1 MLMARLRRWRRNP
14 LVAAHHLATISL
26 GMAAVTAVVS
36 LMLALAFRP
45 LPFRD
50 YTALVQVWHRV
61 EAGAPMEGLSGR
73 DLQEIDDGAGVFSAF
88 GGYINIL
95 QWARDADGKSA
106 GPLRALRMEASAFR
120 ALDLQPVLGAPID
133 AASGMDGGAV
143 WIGHRLWQSRY
154 GGRPSVVGET
164 IRLAWNEAGANETP
178 AVIAGVLPPDI
189 RLPFP
194 APFFD
199 EPIDVWSVLP
209 ADMRVRWAGNRS
221 FFALG
226 RLQPGRTIAEAEV
239 VLTGLADQRTGTTGR
254 RHRPVVRSFDE
265 IASGPARRTL
275 GLLAAGVALVVSL
288 AFMNLASLTVAEGS
302 RRRTELAVR
311 AALGAGRWRIWRD
324 LLADH
329 LAVTTCALAVGVPLA
344 WLTMRGL
351 TRLLTAAEVGPS
363 ISQPPRLDVTV
374 IVAFSV
380 CALVAA
386 VVWASLTAGRLNA
399 GKWGLDVNGGGLSA
413 ATRSGSADRGAKLL
427 RLGVLSLQACVG
439 IALMVLAV
447 SMARAYVRLTA
458 ADLGPA
464 PDRTVF
470 FSVRPT
476 SGGTPTSA
484 QAAELTSQVR
494 SRLLALPGV
503 QVVAV
508 ADMFPPRGSSM
519 SFRKPGDAL
528 ESPRAT
534 TYPVTVSHD
543 FFGALGIPILF
554 GRGFDDTD
562 RFGGKAVVVIDL
574 EMARRN
580 WPSPED
586 AVSSQIALGTRG
598 TLEVIGV
605 AGVFGGYWSQE
616 PMPSLYLSQH
626 QEPRT
631 GNVVILRTNEPSPN
645 IGELARQVLAG
656 LPVPVEVSA
665 PATLQSEW
673 EKTAT
678 RPRAR
683 MLGMALLALLGIA
696 LAAQGVYALT
706 ASNVAARRQELAIR
720 TALGA
725 SQPTLIW
732 LVLRPLIVAVV
743 IGTVVG
749 VAAII
754 AVERIAPHPI
764 AAAISEPGVPL
775 AWGVAG
781 LLMVAV
787 LGGSVAARSGTRLTS
802 AECLRR

>member
-1 MLMARLRRWRRNP
+1 
-14 LVAAHHLATISL
+14 VHHLATISL

-61 EAGAPMEGLSGR
+61 ESGAPMQGLSGR
-73 DLQEIDDGAGVFSAF
+73 DLQDIDDSAGVFSAF

-95 QWARDADGKSA
+95 QWARDDDGKSA
-106 GPLRALRMEASAFR
+106 GPLRTLRMEPSAFR
-120 ALDLQPVLGAPID
+120 AMDLQPILGAPID
-133 AASGMDGGAV
+133 AASGLDGGAV

-154 GGRPSVVGET
+154 GGRTSVVGET

-178 AVIAGVLPPDI
+178 VVIAGVLPPDI

-209 ADMRVRWAGNRS
+209 ADMRVRWADNRS

-226 RLQPGRTIAEAEV
+226 RLQGGRTIADAEA
-239 VLTGLADQRTGTTGR
+239 VLTSLADRRTGPSGR

-275 GLLAAGVALVVSL
+275 GLLAAGVGLVVLL

-311 AALGAGRWRIWRD
+311 AALGAGGWRIWRD

-329 LAVTTCALAVGVPLA
+329 LAVTTCALAVGVPLS
-344 WLTMRGL
+344 WLTMRVL

-363 ISQPPRLDVTV
+363 IPQAPPLNVTV
-374 IVAFSV
+374 IVSFAA
-380 CALVAA
+380 CALIAA
-386 VVWASLTAGRLNA
+386 VVWASLTAGRLHA
-399 GKWGLDVNGGGLSA
+399 GEWSLDGNGGGLSL

-439 IALMVLAV
+439 IALMELAV
-447 SMARAYVRLTA
+447 SLARSYVRLTA

-476 SGGTPTSA
+476 GGGAPTAA

-494 SRLLALPGV
+494 SRLLGLPGV
-503 QVVAV
+503 QVAAV
-508 ADMFPPRGSSM
+508 ADMFPPRGSSA
-519 SFRKPGDAL
+519 SFMKPGDAPD
-528 ESPRAT
+528 SPRAT
-534 TYPVTVSHD
+534 TSPVTVSHD

-562 RFGGKAVVVIDL
+562 RFGGKPVVVIDL

-580 WPSPED
+580 WTSPED
-586 AVSSQIALGTRG
+586 AVSLQITFGTRG
-598 TLEVIGV
+598 TFEVIGV
-605 AGVFGGYWSQE
+605 AGTFGGYWSQE
-616 PMPSLYLSQH
+616 PMPSFFLSQH
-626 QEPRT
+626 QQPRM
-631 GNVVILRTNEPSPN
+631 GNVVILRTNDPSPN
-645 IGELARQVLAG
+645 IGELARQVLSG

-683 MLGMALLALLGIA
+683 MIGMALLALLGIA

-706 ASNVAARRQELAIR
+706 ASNVAVRRQELAVR

-725 SQPTLIW
+725 SQPALMW
-732 LVLRPLIVAVV
+732 LVLRPLIAAVV
-743 IGTVVG
+743 IGSIAG

-764 AAAISEPGVPL
+764 ASAISEPAVPL
-775 AWGVAG
+775 AWGVVG
-781 LLMVAV
+781 LLMVAL
-787 LGGSVAARSGTRLTS
+787 LGGSVAARPATRLTS
-802 AECLRR
+802 AEWLRR